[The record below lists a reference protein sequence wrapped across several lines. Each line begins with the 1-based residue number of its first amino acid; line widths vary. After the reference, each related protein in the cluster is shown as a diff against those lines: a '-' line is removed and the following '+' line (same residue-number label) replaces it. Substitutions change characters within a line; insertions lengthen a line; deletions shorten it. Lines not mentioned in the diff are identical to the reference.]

1 MFHCQT
7 SALVMLIFNAVHV
20 DDNDVHVDDYSVHFD
35 DNDDD
40 NGDDDDDDEDDTCVI
55 VRPTL
60 CIASA
65 G

>member
-7 SALVMLIFNAVHV
+7 SALVMLIFKA
-20 DDNDVHVDDYSVHFD
+20 VHVDDYSVHFD